1 MLLRLF
7 PVQETPDFEPIP
19 ETGFFL
25 ETIRYQLWLQKI
37 GIFEEFCLQFH
48 FLPKHEHILKVAT
61 KCRMTC

>member
-48 FLPKHEHILKVAT
+48 FLPKH
-61 KCRMTC
+61 